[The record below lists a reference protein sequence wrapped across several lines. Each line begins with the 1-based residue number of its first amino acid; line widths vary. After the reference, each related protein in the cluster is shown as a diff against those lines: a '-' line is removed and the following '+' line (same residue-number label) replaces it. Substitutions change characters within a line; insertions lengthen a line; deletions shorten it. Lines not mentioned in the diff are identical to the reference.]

1 MVDNGI
7 GKTIMVA
14 SPIIGSVA
22 FVLELTLVPLV
33 LVSIKQSLVLS
44 TDDIAWVFNGYALAV
59 AVTVLLGGY
68 AGDHWGVKK
77 VFLLGLSLFVIGAIM
92 AARADDF
99 GSILTGRIIQGAGG
113 GLFSPLVPVLLTR
126 ANPGRPGKILM
137 IWGSIAGY
145 VAAVAPLVGSSL
157 LPESDWR
164 SVFVLLAGMAMIG
177 LGMIFAQEPERQS
190 QGTTTS
196 QNIRAL
202 LRSPALWLVFLYV
215 FCTYGCI
222 MFFLF
227 SVPLRMAAI
236 GMSSYATGL
245 VLCAMWMSFAV
256 AGTLLR
262 NTVDGGFL
270 RVITLAAPVFIL
282 LGIGLSQLFHAP
294 VMFLLAALTM
304 GIGFACS
311 NAPSTQLVMKFAPES
326 SRGIASSVDITLA
339 RLGGVVSVAILAE
352 AQAGDVLLFA
362 AALSMAAMISA
373 VIFAR
378 VPATD
383 PSVAG

>member
-1 MVDNGI
+1 MIENGI

-33 LVSIKQSLVLS
+33 LVSIKESLLLS

-68 AGDHWGVKK
+68 AGDHWGVKR
-77 VFLLGLSLFVIGAIM
+77 VFLLGLSLFVIGAVV

-99 GSILTGRIIQGAGG
+99 AWMLTGRIIQGAGG

-126 ANPGRPGKILM
+126 ANPGRPGRILM

-145 VAAVAPLVGSSL
+145 VAAIAPLAGSSL
-157 LPESDWR
+157 LPQSDWR
-164 SVFVLLAGMAMIG
+164 SVFVLLAGMAVIG
-177 LGMIFAQEPERQS
+177 LGMIFAKEPERQAR
-190 QGTTTS
+190 GTTMAG
-196 QNIRAL
+196 NIRAL

-245 VLCAMWMSFAV
+245 VLCAMWLSFAV
-256 AGTLLR
+256 VGTLLR
-262 NTVDGGFL
+262 NTVDGSLL
-270 RVITLAAPVFIL
+270 RVITLVAPVFIL
-282 LGIGLSQLFHAP
+282 LGIGLAHLVDAP
-294 VMFLLAALTM
+294 VTFVLAAIAM
-304 GIGFACS
+304 GAGFACS
-311 NAPSTQLVMKFAPES
+311 NAPSTQLVMKFAPEA
-326 SRGIASSVDITLA
+326 SRGLASSVDITLA
-339 RLGGVVSVAILAE
+339 RLGGVVSVAFLAE
-352 AQAGDVLLFA
+352 ARAGDVVAFA
-362 AALSMAAMISA
+362 LALSLMAVVSA
-373 VIFAR
+373 VIFGRTPGA
-378 VPATD
+378 D
-383 PSVAG
+383 HSVEG